1 MTIAG
6 FSKVAIIGAGQ
17 MGHGIAQVCA
27 SHGLDVKLI
36 DINKASLEKAQANI
50 TKSLEKWKQRDVW
63 QDFMAKQRIAYWL
76 AKEVI

>member
-27 SHGLDVKLI
+27 SSVLMLNLSI
-36 DINKASLEKAQANI
+36 STRASLEKAQANI
-50 TKSLEKWKQRDVW
+50 SKSLEKMEARVVCKK
-63 QDFMAKQRIAYWL
+63 AKQRIAYWL
-76 AKEVI
+76 I

>member
-27 SHGLDVKLI
+27 SFGLDVKLI
-36 DINKASLEKAQANI
+36 DINQESLQKAEANI
-50 TKSLEKWKQRDVW
+50 SKSLEN
-63 QDFMAKQRIAYWL
+63 
-76 AKEVI
+76 KEFF

>member
-36 DINKASLEKAQANI
+36 DINETSLEKAQANI
-50 TKSLEKWKQRDVW
+50 TKSLEKMEAKGRWQEGQTKQDPS
-63 QDFMAKQRIAYWL
+63 
-76 AKEVI
+76 

>member
-27 SHGLDVKLI
+27 SFGLDVKLV
-36 DINKASLEKAQANI
+36 DINASSLRKTETSIA
-50 TKSLEKWKQRDVW
+50 KSLGKLEQKNNKCRNKQNFRNVSNS
-63 QDFMAKQRIAYWL
+63 
-76 AKEVI
+76 